1 MPSDTIKTDTYFK
14 CLNCGKCCKGFG
26 GTYLTDSDIDFISR
40 YIKAD
45 PARFVDQYCSLS
57 GDRPLLTQRQDGYCV
72 FWEQLC
78 TIHPVKPL
86 MCRKWPFLE
95 SILVDPVNWL
105 TMANS
110 CPGIQTDVDIED
122 LKKIVRHI
130 TQ

>member
-1 MPSDTIKTDTYFK
+1 MLANGLH
-14 CLNCGKCCKGFG
+14 CLR
-26 GTYLTDSDIDFISR
+26 LVR
-40 YIKAD
+40 
-45 PARFVDQYCSLS
+45 LS
-57 GDRPLLTQRQDGYCV
+57 GAEGLVRKLAGDRPVLAQRQDGYCV

-78 TIHPVKPL
+78 TIHPIKPL

-122 LKKIVRHI
+122 LKKFVRHMI
-130 TQ
+130 KII